1 MRKDN
6 WTSQEDKVLSDT
18 ILAHIASGSTQLQ
31 AFEEVSAKV
40 DRSSAACGFRWN
52 SELRK
57 IYTEEIQKA
66 KTKRVESKMK
76 RSNKNLTER
85 VEKDYDDTFGGLLEK
100 LKLKISLLEQELD
113 RVKNENTRLK
123 ITLQDSRPDVVLSE
137 DFKNMIK
144 IIERAR
150 SLGVLE
156 KTS

>member
-6 WTSQEDKVLSDT
+6 WTSQEDKTLAHT
-18 ILAHIASGSTQLQ
+18 ILKHIASGSTQLQ
-31 AFEEVSAKV
+31 AFDEVSTIV
-40 DRSSAACGFRWN
+40 GRSSAACGFRWN

-57 IYTEEIQKA
+57 RYSEEIRNA
-66 KTKRVESKMK
+66 KTKSIESKMK
-76 RSNKNLTER
+76 RSNN
-85 VEKDYDDTFGGLLEK
+85 DYSKQPKLDYEETFGGLLDK
-100 LKLKISLLEQELD
+100 LKSKIILLEHELD
-113 RVKNENTRLK
+113 QVKTENARLK
-123 ITLQDSRPDVVLSE
+123 TALQDSRPDLVMSE